1 MTHPRSFLPQLAGA
15 TLLLSSSAL
24 FGGCAE
30 SETALAQA
38 APELPAIPVRL
49 ADVDRTET
57 REAIAV
63 PGLVRARDT
72 YDLSFPSGG
81 VLSDVLV
88 DEGDEVHAGQV
99 LARIDATAAQATLSQ
114 AREGLGRA
122 ERDLSRARSLSESG
136 SLPTATFEDATTGA
150 EVARAQVTAAGFAIR
165 YSVLRAPADG
175 WIDARLADPREVTGP
190 GMPVLRIAIRERGWV
205 LRVAVPDRAVAR
217 LTEGAAAEVRLD
229 ALDGRVMATRVVEIA
244 RAPTPGSGSYDVDLA
259 LEDPGDE
266 ITMRTGLVGRASIPF
281 GAPMS
286 ASVPLSALVDGR
298 DHEAAIFVVAD
309 DVAHRRA
316 VHVAFFT
323 GDRAVIESGLDGVD
337 QVVTLGADRLDDGVH
352 VVVAE
357 Q

>member
-1 MTHPRSFLPQLAGA
+1 VTHARIVSPRLAA
-15 TLLLSSSAL
+15 LAVLVSSAL
-24 FGGCAE
+24 ALSGCAE
-30 SETALAQA
+30 TETALAQA
-38 APELPAIPVRL
+38 APEVPAIPVRL
-49 ADVDRTET
+49 ASVDRAPT

-72 YDLSFPSGG
+72 YDLSFPAGG

-88 DEGDEVHAGQV
+88 DEGDEVHEGQI
-99 LARIDATAAQATLSQ
+99 LARIDATAAQASLSQ
-114 AREGLGRA
+114 AREGLVRA

-150 EVARAQVTAAGFAIR
+150 EVARAQVSAAGFAIR

-175 WIDARLADPREVTGP
+175 WIDARLADPREVAAP
-190 GMPVLRIAIRERGWV
+190 GVPVLRMSIRERGWV

-217 LTEGAAAEVRLD
+217 LREGAEAEVRLD
-229 ALDGRVMATRVVEIA
+229 ALDGRVMPTHVVEIA

-259 LEDPGDE
+259 LDASDDE

-281 GAPMS
+281 GPPMG

-298 DHEAAIFVVAD
+298 DHEASVFVVAD
-309 DVAHRRA
+309 GLAHRRA

-323 GDRAVIESGLDGVD
+323 GERAVIESGLDDVTE
-337 QVVTLGADRLDDGVH
+337 VVTLGADRLDEGVR
-352 VVVAE
+352 VTVAGE
-357 Q
+357 